1 MSPTPEV
8 QQYSASH
15 AMDSTF
21 DSILDCHIHI
31 TCLGAHLLYLF
42 DPPTH
47 VLLKGIQEGRVSD
60 RCSKLL
66 HWWTFHSLLSLLNN
80 SLEVQKQQSHI
91 VCNACNLLYC
101 LKKAQGPKCSSMLH
115 WILSNSPSHPF
126 STCHKNVGTQTQHK
140 YERLPHSHTCWL
152 TSTHM

>member
-42 DPPTH
+42 DPPAH
-47 VLLKGIQEGRVSD
+47 ILLKGIQEGRVSD

-66 HWWTFHSLLSLLNN
+66 N
-80 SLEVQKQQSHI
+80 
-91 VCNACNLLYC
+91 
-101 LKKAQGPKCSSMLH
+101 
-115 WILSNSPSHPF
+115 
-126 STCHKNVGTQTQHK
+126 
-140 YERLPHSHTCWL
+140 
-152 TSTHM
+152 